1 MNNRLLDWLA
11 HHQFYLKALLMI
23 YALLVLQHTD
33 SYYAIYMILGLVS
46 FAELYR
52 TRSHISDFS
61 IISQVKPLK
70 AYASFDGIC
79 LFFALCIS
87 LANYRLMGAAHFNPV
102 KFIFVTLG
110 CYYICKYFL
119 LFLKG
124 LFFDFQWKLTLENSW
139 STKRTFGISF
149 SLIVVVDVVFLLW
162 GSYPGI
168 LTPDSVDQ
176 VNQILSGIYSNHH
189 PFWHTQLIRAFIT
202 IGMSLFPDDLFAG
215 IAAFSLF
222 QIFVMSGIFSFMLMT
237 LSQSKIGNKA
247 VKVIL
252 AWIVLMPFNI
262 FYSVTL
268 WKNILFSGMVLLFAT
283 ALFRLIHQIGSKQFN
298 YMLLFASG
306 VLMSIW
312 QSNGIIA
319 FAITMILLVIS
330 LQSKWKAFVG
340 IGLSVIVVSVI
351 MIGPVLYYLHVRPT
365 EPNEMLSIP
374 QQQMSRVLHDGKR
387 VSDKDLETLAHYAN
401 PQNMKS
407 DYKPYISDPTKGIV
421 HGDYWVSHKA
431 DYFKTWAH
439 IGVRYPQE
447 YVKAWI
453 DETRGYWNGGY
464 KYWIWSKG
472 IDKIFFNVIDAPY
485 EYKSNPLQ
493 KAFYKYGSI
502 FERNMLVVFI
512 SIGLHVWILILLAV
526 YSYKKRKLDW
536 LIAVPALSVVLTLLI
551 STPVFSEFRYAYSVF
566 LTVPLMI
573 TAAFYEG
580 KKAQDN
586 LPQVIHKK

>member
-1 MNNRLLDWLA
+1 MTNRLLDWVA
-11 HHQFYLKALLMI
+11 HHQFYLKTFLMI

-33 SYYAIYMILGLVS
+33 SYYAIYMILGLIS
-46 FAELYR
+46 FAELCR
-52 TRSHISDFS
+52 MRNHVSDSS
-61 IISQVKPLK
+61 IISQGKSLR
-70 AYASFDGIC
+70 ADASFNGIS

-102 KFIFVTLG
+102 KFIFVTIG
-110 CYYICKYFL
+110 GYYICKYFL

-139 STKRTFGISF
+139 SPKKTFGISF
-149 SLIVVVDVVFLLW
+149 SLIVVVDVIFLLL

-168 LTPDSVDQ
+168 LTPDCVDQ
-176 VNQILSGIYSNHH
+176 VHQIMTGVYSNHH

-202 IGMSLFPDDLFAG
+202 LGMALFPNNLFAG
-215 IAAFSLF
+215 IAVFSLF
-222 QIFVMSGIFSFMLMT
+222 QIFLMSGIFSFMLMT
-237 LSQSKIGNKA
+237 LSQAKIGNKA

-283 ALFRLIHQIGSKQFN
+283 VLFRLIHQIGSKQFN

-319 FAITMILLVIS
+319 LAITMILLAIS
-330 LQSKWKAFVG
+330 LRNKRKVLMG

-351 MIGPVLYYLHVRPT
+351 MIGPVLHYLHVRPT

-374 QQQMSRVLHDGKR
+374 QQQISRVLHDGKR
-387 VSDKDLETLAHYAN
+387 VSDKDIETLAHYAD
-401 PQNMKS
+401 PQKMKS

-421 HGDYWVSHKA
+421 HGDYWVSHKV

-472 IDKIFFNVIDAPY
+472 INKMFYDVIDAPY

-493 KAFYKYGSI
+493 RSFYKYGAL
-502 FERNMLVVFI
+502 FENNMLVVFI
-512 SIGLHVWILILLAV
+512 SIGLHVWILVLLAV
-526 YSYKKRKLDW
+526 YTYKRRKQDW

-573 TAAFYEG
+573 VAAIYS
-580 KKAQDN
+580 K
-586 LPQVIHKK
+586 